1 MHNLQ
6 ELAHQRPIITMEQF
20 LKQVAWPEA
29 LPLVVRP
36 NEAAPPEPTPAGV
49 EPVLADPQS
58 PVVNPPSPELEVV
71 PPSPPIIIVSDSPS
85 REAATPLIPQLD
97 K

>member
-1 MHNLQ
+1 
-6 ELAHQRPIITMEQF
+6 MEQF

-36 NEAAPPEPTPAGV
+36 NEAAPPEPTHAGV